1 MRKVALKNVLWRKT
15 QKFHSHKLIIY
26 MWMKIATFQMSWSF
40 GRTMPISFHDMI
52 NNRLMK
58 PHDLTRQINVQS
70 HIWKC
75 SFDVI

>member
-1 MRKVALKNVLWRKT
+1 
-15 QKFHSHKLIIY
+15 
-26 MWMKIATFQMSWSF
+26 MKIGTFQMSWSF

-70 HIWKC
+70 HI
-75 SFDVI
+75 